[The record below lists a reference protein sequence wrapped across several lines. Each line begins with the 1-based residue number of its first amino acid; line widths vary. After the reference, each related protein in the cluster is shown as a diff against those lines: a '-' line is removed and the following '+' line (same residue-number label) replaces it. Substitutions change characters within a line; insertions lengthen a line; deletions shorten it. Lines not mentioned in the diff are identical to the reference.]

1 MPLAF
6 TQGDPDPQGRLPI
19 VLIHSQPKQLSA
31 ERRKQGVDVEEEQ
44 LVTPVMEPGQ
54 KAKPWLTVKGD
65 IEWEITDPPDD
76 DPQVMAS
83 RLARTEARL
92 EALLTVAASKKVV
105 TRQEVDQEQARTRNK
120 PSSR

>member
-1 MPLAF
+1 MPLVF
-6 TQGDPDPQGRLPI
+6 TNGDPDPQGRLPV
-19 VLIHSQPKQLSA
+19 VLIHNQPKQLSA
-31 ERRKQGVDVEEEQ
+31 ERRKQGVDVDSDQ

-83 RLARTEARL
+83 RLADTEARL
-92 EALLTVAASKKVV
+92 EAFLTVVASKDVV
-105 TRQEVDQEQARTRNK
+105 SRQEVDQEQARDK
-120 PSSR
+120 PSRR